1 MSAAIPHALLLLY
14 ALMDLLPYPTGPRGM
29 WYEIHTGSTETIDEL
44 AAVEEFAGIGDI
56 EEDSEMNKRIKV
68 GHKMRGT
75 HAYDSPRSR

>member
-1 MSAAIPHALLLLY
+1 
-14 ALMDLLPYPTGPRGM
+14 M
-29 WYEIHTGSTETIDEL
+29 WYEIHTGSIETIDEL